1 MSDIYTT
8 YQRIGIITGLFDRTS
23 ELHDE
28 LSKLSFGYNSGHTE
42 LRFHTPPSGKG
53 RVSVRDSRD
62 VSNATRPIH
71 EIRSF
76 LSFLYAFGKQYVPI
90 HESSAKAGSGY

>member
-1 MSDIYTT
+1 MSGIYTT

-76 LSFLYAFGKQYVPI
+76 LAFLYAFGKQYVPI